1 MTKKTRLTVLSLA
14 ALLALAIVSAAVAHR
29 VVVIKGTNNG
39 ETLTGTIINF
49 HREKGYGFIQ
59 CAIRPNN
66 VFFHIRNDVDEN
78 VVAMIEA
85 IAEATTGWR
94 QLDIPVT
101 FREKWIGKARGH
113 KPAAFDIKPYA
124 PAETMPAFSQ

>member
-1 MTKKTRLTVLSLA
+1 MPASD
-14 ALLALAIVSAAVAHR
+14 
-29 VVVIKGTNNG
+29 

-59 CAIRPNN
+59 CASRPNN

-85 IAEATTGWR
+85 IAEETTGWR

-124 PAETMPAFSQ
+124 PTATAHAFSQ